1 MVISFI
7 SNKIMKLQ
15 AILYLI
21 CSTDLIIAQNAE
33 DNEGSGEVCN
43 AEGSTCPDDKCCRP
57 SKCERDV
64 PTLKCCNDP
73 TKEPDSSNPECSN
86 CPLCGKCYF
95 VILKLPTTEQ
105 HNINTVAYDYCT
117 LYCVRSFTYVF
128 S

>member
-7 SNKIMKLQ
+7 SNKIMKPQ

-21 CSTDLIIAQNAE
+21 CSFDLIIALNAQ

-43 AEGSTCPDDKCCRP
+43 VEGSTCPADKCCKP
-57 SKCERDV
+57 SKCERDA

-73 TKEPDSSNPECSN
+73 TEEPDSSNPECSN

-95 VILKLPTTEQ
+95 VILKWPITEQ
-105 HNINTVAYDYCT
+105 YKYGC
-117 LYCVRSFTYVF
+117 L
-128 S
+128 